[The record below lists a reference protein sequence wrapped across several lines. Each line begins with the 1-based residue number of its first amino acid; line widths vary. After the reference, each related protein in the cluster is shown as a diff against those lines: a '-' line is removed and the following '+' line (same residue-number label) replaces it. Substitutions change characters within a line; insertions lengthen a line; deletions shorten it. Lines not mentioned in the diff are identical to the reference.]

1 LAFGSGD
8 VINPQMQLQPN
19 IDQIERSDFLLERRA
34 GASYQ
39 QNRYYSGA
47 PMKTADHIRL
57 LEIIERELLE

>member
-1 LAFGSGD
+1 
-8 VINPQMQLQPN
+8 MQLQPN